1 MAAYASLVSLL
12 NIIDNIENHPRLSIS
27 LDKKQTESLCRKID
41 LLLEFIE
48 TDSHGVTSKEAQ
60 EVLESEIALQ
70 PMRVRM

>member
-48 TDSHGVTSKEAQ
+48 TDSHGVTSSGE
-60 EVLESEIALQ
+60 
-70 PMRVRM
+70 